1 MRNRGSK
8 QVLSTFNMDLIIL
21 SGKERCYKKI
31 QIEEGGE
38 KGSCVLKN
46 ERNEK
51 MLPKFLT

>member
-1 MRNRGSK
+1 
-8 QVLSTFNMDLIIL
+8 MDLIIL

-31 QIEEGGE
+31 QIEEEGE